1 VALAGIGR
9 GSFAAVIPRYQTV
22 LFIVLLAASV
32 IMTVLLWRQLD
43 RAHQRMLDGQNSAPT
58 QAPLVAPAE
67 SATLMVAS
75 DADGA
80 LQPRILSLPLPSL
93 EANPGAR
100 ARAIL
105 GRLLDLYAAADSAHP
120 VPGGAASVEQV
131 FLLPEPAGDSS
142 SGAAGNKNAQNGS
155 ELAVVNLSGSFA
167 ANHPSGI
174 ETETLTVLSIC
185 ATLHANLPRV
195 ASVRFLVDGQQRDTL
210 AGHADLTRTYLTSQA
225 VPSEEVTP

>member
-1 VALAGIGR
+1 MIR
-9 GSFAAVIPRYQTV
+9 RYQTV
-22 LFIVLLAASV
+22 LFILLLAASV

-43 RAHQRMLDGQNSAPT
+43 RAHQHMLDGQSSTPTEAP
-58 QAPLVAPAE
+58 QVAPAE
-67 SATLMVAS
+67 PATLMAAS

-80 LQPRILSLPLPSL
+80 LQPRVLSLPLPSL
-93 EANPGAR
+93 AANPGAR

-105 GRLLDLYAAADSAHP
+105 GRLLDLYAASDSAHP
-120 VPGGAASVEQV
+120 VPGGAASVLEV
-131 FLLPEPAGDSS
+131 FLLPAPQSAP
-142 SGAAGNKNAQNGS
+142 GAAPAKGTPAQNGG

-185 ATLHANLPRV
+185 ATLHANFPRIT
-195 ASVRFLVDGQQRDTL
+195 SVRFLVDGKQVDTL

-225 VPSEEVTP
+225 VPAEAVTP